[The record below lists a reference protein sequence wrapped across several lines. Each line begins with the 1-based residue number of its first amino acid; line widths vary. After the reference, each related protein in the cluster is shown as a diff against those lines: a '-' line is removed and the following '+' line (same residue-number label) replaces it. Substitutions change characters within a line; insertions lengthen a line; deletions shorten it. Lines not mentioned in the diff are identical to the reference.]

1 MLQIIKPG
9 IETIV
14 EDWPGRLGYLS
25 KGMAASGAMDN
36 MSMQFANL
44 LVGNPIT
51 EAGLEIAGGYVEIEF
66 QKDTVISLC
75 GSDMKPTVNGAA
87 IPMWEAV
94 PVKKGDRLCLG
105 VFGEFGFRSNLAVA
119 GGFDV
124 PAYLG
129 SKSTCIF
136 GGYGGF
142 EGRKLAAGDVLKTGE
157 PLRPLESLAG
167 RKLKKSYMPEYSRVW
182 NLRAVPGPNTCPDY
196 VTREGMDY
204 LFGNEHKIQHTSN
217 RSAYRINPVPNS
229 FFARRDGGVGGSHP
243 SNIVD
248 HGYAIR
254 GTMNLCGDTPILLI
268 GDGPTLGGY
277 INVLH
282 VIYADLW
289 KIGQGTPSRDK
300 FTFTLCT
307 RQQAIDARKKQ
318 KALYTEDAITR

>member
-44 LVGNPIT
+44 LVGNPINA
-51 EAGLEIAGGYVEIEF
+51 AGLEIAGGYVEIEF
-66 QKDTVISLC
+66 QRDTVMSLC
-75 GSDMKPTVNGAA
+75 GSDMNPAVNGNP

-94 PVKKGDRLCLG
+94 PVKKGDHLAIH

-124 PAYLG
+124 PSYLG

-136 GGYGGF
+136 GGYGGY
-142 EGRKLAAGDVLKTGE
+142 EGRKLVAGDVLKTGE
-157 PLRPLESLAG
+157 PSASLDSLAG
-167 RKLKKSYMPEYSRVW
+167 RKLKKNYMPAYSRVW
-182 NLRAVPGPNTCPDY
+182 ELRAVPGPNTCPDY

-204 LFGNEHKIQHTSN
+204 LYQNEHKIQHTSN
-217 RSAYRINPVPNS
+217 RSAYRIEPVPGY
-229 FFARRDGGVGGSHP
+229 FFARQDGGVGGSHP

-268 GDGPTLGGY
+268 ADGPTLGGY

-300 FTFTLCT
+300 FSFTLCT
-307 RQQAIDARKKQ
+307 REQAIEARRSQ
-318 KALYTEDAITR
+318 KALYTEDAVTR

>member
-1 MLQIIKPG
+1 MMKIIKPG

-36 MSMQFANL
+36 MSLQFANL
-44 LVGNPIT
+44 LVGNPVT

-66 QKDTVISLC
+66 QEDTVISLC
-75 GSDMKPTVNGAA
+75 GSDMKPTVNGSAM
-87 IPMWEAV
+87 PMWEAV
-94 PVKKGDRLCLG
+94 PVKKGDLLSVG

-119 GGFDV
+119 GGIDV

-129 SKSTCIF
+129 SRSTCIF

-142 EGRKLAAGDVLKTGE
+142 HGRKLAAGDILKTG
-157 PLRPLESLAG
+157 RPAQSLAALAG
-167 RKLKKSYMPEYSRVW
+167 RKLKQSHRPEYSRVW
-182 NLRAVPGPNTCPDY
+182 ELRAVPGPNTCPDY
-196 VTREGMDY
+196 VTKEGMDY
-204 LFGNEHKIQHTSN
+204 LYGREHKIQHTSN
-217 RSAYRINPVPNS
+217 RSAYRIEPVPPS
-229 FFARRDGGVGGSHP
+229 FFARQDGGVGGSHP

-254 GTMNLCGDTPILLI
+254 GTMNMCGDTPILLI
-268 GDGPTLGGY
+268 ADGPTLGGY

-300 FTFTLCT
+300 FAFALCT
-307 RQQAIDARKKQ
+307 REQAIAARRKQ
-318 KALYTEDAITR
+318 KALYTEDAITK

>member
-1 MLQIIKPG
+1 MLKITKPG

-36 MSMQFANL
+36 MSLQFANL
-44 LVGNPIT
+44 LVGNAVG
-51 EAGLEIAGGYVEIEF
+51 EAGLEIAGGYFEAEF
-66 QKDTVISLC
+66 QKDSVMSLC
-75 GSDMKPTVNGAA
+75 GTDMKPTLNGTA
-87 IPMWEAV
+87 IPMWESI
-94 PVKKGDRLCLG
+94 PVKQGDVLSVG

-124 PAYLG
+124 PPYLG

-136 GGYGGF
+136 GSYGGF
-142 EGRKLAAGDVLKTGE
+142 EGRKLAVGDILKMGE
-157 PLRPLESLAG
+157 PSRSLDDLAG
-167 RKLKKSYMPEYSRVW
+167 RKLKKQYLPRYSRVW
-182 NLRAVPGPNTCPDY
+182 ELRAVPGPNTCPDY

-204 LFGNEHKIQHTSN
+204 LYEHEHKVQHTSN
-217 RSAYRINPVPNS
+217 RSAYRVEPVPDY
-229 FFARRDGGVGGSHP
+229 FFARTDGGVGGSHP

-254 GTMNLCGDTPILLI
+254 GTMNVCGDTPILLI
-268 GDGPTLGGY
+268 ADGPTLGGY

-300 FTFTLCT
+300 FKFVLCT
-307 RQQAIDARKKQ
+307 REQAKEERRKQ
-318 KALYTEDAITR
+318 KALYTEDAVTR

>member
-1 MLQIIKPG
+1 MLKIVKPG

-25 KGMAASGAMDN
+25 KGMSASGAMDN

-44 LVGNPIT
+44 LVGNPVS
-51 EAGLEIAGGYVEIEF
+51 EAGLEIAGGYFEAEIQVE
-66 QKDTVISLC
+66 TVISLC
-75 GSDMKPTVNGAA
+75 GTNMQPALNGKA

-94 PVKKGDRLCLG
+94 KVKAGDRFSVG
-105 VFGEFGFRSNLAVA
+105 VFGEFGFRANLAIA
-119 GGFDV
+119 GGIDV
-124 PAYLG
+124 TPYLG

-142 EGRKLAAGDVLKTGE
+142 QGRKLAADDVL
-157 PLRPLESLAG
+157 PLGKPAKPLTELEG
-167 RKLKKSYMPEYSRVW
+167 RKLKKEFIPQYARVW
-182 NLRAVPGPNTCPDY
+182 ELRAIPGPNTAPDY

-204 LFGNEHKIQHTSN
+204 LYEQEHKIQHTSN
-217 RSAYRINPVPNS
+217 RSAYRIEPVPDY
-229 FFARRDGGVGGSHP
+229 FFARADGGVGGSHP

-254 GTMNLCGDTPILLI
+254 GTMNVCGNTPILLI
-268 GDGPTLGGY
+268 ADGPTLGGY
-277 INVLH
+277 INVLQ

-300 FTFTLCT
+300 FKFVYCT
-307 RQQAIDARKKQ
+307 REEAVEERKKQ
-318 KALYTEDAITR
+318 KALYTENAVTR